1 MFIQFTFL
9 QATSGEAVKKVLAGE
24 KPGKKKDKDKDKDK
38 SKKKDKDGA
47 SPKKPKGGA
56 SLSDATNKSPDKK
69 SKKDKDD
76 KKKSKKDDG
85 DEKGKKSKDKDSDKP
100 KKKKGEGKEDDK
112 GKKGKDDKEGK
123 KKKKKKIPK
132 FEDIMADIAPT
143 GSEPGVEAQPE
154 LQMEAKEAEPA
165 PAEEEGDIT
174 MDTTVPLRYWRQAAD
189 GPAGWAS
196 VLTAARVSRRLGRAR
211 PDQRGPAAR
220 GRPAPRPNSE
230 RPSSSS
236 WMMWR
241 PVERPPPAAVMF
253 DEDDDDD
260 DHFVVEEKK
269 TGARPADHDCPPRQG
284 LAAMMQPDENLAEQ
298 AEEGEH
304 GPPRLADPRDQKER
318 DSGADKGKSRDKDAV
333 RKEVARLRESI
344 QKVTKSANPL
354 GKMMDFLQEDVDSMQ
369 RELDKWRLENKE
381 MTQQIRSEMD
391 TTNTS
396 IEPLKAA
403 LSEYEQ
409 SIQDQLD
416 KISAVRASVL
426 NNEMKI
432 AKMMAGVM
440 NVAASAP

>member
-1 MFIQFTFL
+1 MSPAKN
-9 QATSGEAVKKVLAGE
+9 ATSGEAVKKVLAGE

-174 MDTTVPLRYWRQAAD
+174 MDTTVPLSD
-189 GPAGWAS
+189 GGTGFS
-196 VLTAARVSRRLGRAR
+196 
-211 PDQRGPAAR
+211 
-220 GRPAPRPNSE
+220 APRPRTARSA
-230 RPSSSS
+230 RPSSA
-236 WMMWR
+236 R
-241 PVERPPPAAVMF
+241 PAAPRPKQRAAIEQQLDDVAPGGAAAAAAVMF

-269 TGARPADHDCPPRQG
+269 LAPDPG

-304 GPPRLADPRDQKER
+304 GLLVSQILETKKSMEEELKGKTQIER